1 MNVVAQHGAREQQG
15 EVDNTAGL
23 LRRLQLFTDA
33 RAPPAE
39 ATEQVPAWLSWFR
52 YQGLA
57 G

>member
-1 MNVVAQHGAREQQG
+1 MVAQHSAREQQSEG
-15 EVDNTAGL
+15 DNATGL

-39 ATEQVPAWLSWFR
+39 ATEQVPAWLSWWQ